1 MAADVSQSGNIGKYV
16 GGAFADSGAL
26 GGGDEGYISNEVR
39 KYTFDAS
46 RVVRAGNE
54 TRPKNVA
61 MNYIVQAQ

>member
-1 MAADVSQSGNIGKYV
+1 KYV
-16 GGAFADSGAL
+16 SGAFADSGAL
-26 GGGDEGYISNEVR
+26 GEGDEGHKSNEVR